1 MGPEMKFIH
10 GSDAIAQVGSIV
22 LYPDDCETFGAYLC
36 VSRATFGRPPY
47 DLFDTILDYGVILRR
62 MELS

>member
-1 MGPEMKFIH
+1 MKFIH

-22 LYPDDCETFGAYLC
+22 LYPADCETLGAYLC
-36 VSRATFGRPPY
+36 VSRAPPYVY